1 MTRSSVLAAV
11 CVLVVGV
18 SACGGGN
25 DTKSTDFAKGATYTE
40 PLTGDPGNLHPLRA
54 QQNLTNAVLP
64 FAYDTLINIDEQG
77 HITGQLAEKWDVTPK
92 KVTFTLRPGIT
103 CADGTKLTA
112 SNVADNFEWI
122 KDPKNKSSMIGDKVP
137 SPDFAVKADDAA
149 RTVTVTL
156 KQPYGFLLEGAGTLW
171 VVCPKGLADPKSLA
185 HATDGTGPY
194 ELTDYVADDHL
205 TFTVRKDY
213 KWGPDG
219 ASTSTSGTPQKVVFR
234 IIQNLTTQTNLLL
247 SGELSAATITG
258 PDTSRLKGQSYSE
271 VKSVSGPF
279 DVFYNERAGHPG
291 ADPKVREALSKALD
305 LEQLR
310 KVVTEGSGT
319 RPPSLALLPPRPC
332 HNDTTDGTL
341 PEHDV
346 EGAKALLDE
355 AGWTAGDGGTRTKD
369 GKPLT
374 LTLRYLSGQTPLGA
388 GMELVADW
396 WKELGV
402 DVKLKAQDPNAYTQ
416 ALFAGN
422 DWDAS
427 ALSVALP
434 YPNMF
439 MSYASGPVSP
449 EGQNFAAID
458 NADYAKFAQQALGTP
473 GKPGCDLWAQ
483 AEQALFSNVDVVPV
497 AADVVTT
504 YSKTA
509 RLAIGQNGTE
519 PTSIRMLAD

>member
-1 MTRSSVLAAV
+1 MTRSSLLAAA
-11 CVLVVGV
+11 CVLVLGV

-25 DTKSTDFAKGATYTE
+25 DAGSAEFAKGATYTE

-54 QQNLTNAVLP
+54 VQQLTNAVLP
-64 FAYDTLINIDEQG
+64 FAYDTLVSIDEQG
-77 HITGQLAEKWDVTPK
+77 HISGQLAERWDVTPK

-112 SNVADNFEWI
+112 TNVADNFEWI
-122 KDPKNKSSMIGDKVP
+122 KDPKHKSTDYQ
-137 SPDFAVKADDAA
+137 VKADDAA

-205 TFTVRKDY
+205 TFDVRKDY
-213 KWGPDG
+213 KWGPGG
-219 ASTSTSGTPQKVVFR
+219 AATSAPGTPQRVVFR
-234 IIQNLTTQTNLLL
+234 VVQNLTTQTNLLL
-247 SGELSAATITG
+247 SGDLSSATITG
-258 PDTSRLKGQSYSE
+258 PDASRLKGQGYSE
-271 VKSVSGPF
+271 VKTVTGPF
-279 DVFYNERAGHPG
+279 DMFYNQRPGHPG
-291 ADPKVREALSKALD
+291 ADPKVREALTKALD

-319 RPPSLALLPPRPC
+319 RPPSLAILPPRPC

-341 PEHDV
+341 PEHDL

-355 AGWTAGDGGTRTKD
+355 AGWTAGAGGTRAKD

-374 LTLRYLSGQTPLGA
+374 VSLAYISGQTPLGA
-388 GMELVADW
+388 GMELVSGW

-402 DVKLKAQDPNAYTQ
+402 DVKLKGRDANAYTQ
-416 ALFAGN
+416 VLFAGN
-422 DWDAS
+422 DWDAA

-439 MSYASGPVSP
+439 TAYATGPASP
-449 EGQNFAAID
+449 EGQNFPAIE
-458 NADYAKFAQQALGTP
+458 NADYARLAQQALGTP

-483 AEQALFSNVDVVPV
+483 AEQALFRDVDVVPV

-504 YSKTA
+504 YSKSA

-519 PTSIRMLAD
+519 PTSIKMLER